1 MVAISSLIRFLAYA
15 VSVLGFLPV
24 APHVDI
30 QVLIAFPVALAGG
43 IYFDRLG
50 KHPLTGV
57 PIAILTVISFVFY
70 LMQLSMANPAA
81 PAVNFLVVLLSV
93 RLLNEK
99 SPRNILQIFAL
110 ALFALAGSSLFSLSA
125 IFLVYLFLQ
134 LGLIAVSL
142 VLLTFHSVDD
152 HLSLTRRSLWRVVG
166 VSLAMPAASVPLV
179 LFFFAIL
186 PRTQYPLLN
195 FLNTPGE
202 RTAGFS
208 DRVEPGRASSVGE
221 VKTVAFRAEC
231 EQLAPNDLYWRG
243 IVFDTM
249 SGATWTKSGQRSD
262 EVPGIPR
269 GTTVRQTVYPEPS
282 LGNHLI
288 ALDVPIRL
296 DGTGIS
302 QGEDFTFIKRGRP
315 RGRIRY
321 GATSVLTGAIPMPRG
336 IDRAHYLRIPGHVS
350 DRVYALAKEFS
361 AGEPPD
367 GERLKRVE
375 SWFVRQGFRYATS
388 GLVVSADPVDVFLLE
403 KRVGHCEFFAS
414 SFATLL
420 RLAGVPAR
428 LVGGYY
434 GGDYNEVGGYYV
446 VTEDRAH
453 VWVEA
458 FVEGKG
464 WVRIDPSS
472 FAANFDRAQSGKRAF
487 TTKIIALI
495 DSFTWYWNQAV
506 ITYDLQKQ
514 VELLRRANRQFSGIT
529 IHAGTRNFLPVL
541 LVAAA
546 LVFVAR
552 LLMIRGKR
560 TREEQILQHFW
571 ARIEKVYGIPRPR
584 PSQGLKEIADM
595 IDDPAATE
603 FVSIFGGAI
612 YRDRQLSKDEYQ
624 QLVQII
630 KSIGNNG
637 RQRFGKSV

>member
-1 MVAISSLIRFLAYA
+1 MVAISSLIRFLAYV

-30 QVLIAFPVALAGG
+30 PVLIVFPVAFAGG
-43 IYFDRLG
+43 IFFDRQG
-50 KHPLTGV
+50 KYPLTGIPV
-57 PIAILTVISFVFY
+57 TILTVISFIFY
-70 LMQLSMANPAA
+70 FMQLSMANPAA

-99 SPRNILQIFAL
+99 SPRNVLQIFAL
-110 ALFALAGSSLFSLSA
+110 ALFALASSSLFSLSA

-142 VLLTFHSVDD
+142 VLLTFHSVDN
-152 HLSLTRRSLWRVVG
+152 HLRLTRKSLWRVIG

-179 LFFFAIL
+179 MFFFAIL

-195 FLNTPGE
+195 FLNVPAE
-202 RTAGFS
+202 RSAGFS

-243 IVFDTM
+243 IVFDTI
-249 SGATWTKSGQRSD
+249 SGATWTKSGQRPD
-262 EVPGIPR
+262 EVPGVPR
-269 GTTVRQTVYPEPS
+269 GVTVRQVVYPEPS

-302 QGEDFTFIKRGRP
+302 QGGDFTFTKRGRS

-321 GATSVLTGAIPMPRG
+321 DATSVLTGAIPMPRG
-336 IDRAHYLRIPGHVS
+336 IERAHYLRIPGRVS

-361 AGEPPD
+361 AGEPSD

-388 GLVVSADPVDVFLLE
+388 GLAVSADPVDAFLLE
-403 KRVGHCEFFAS
+403 KKVGHCEFFAS

-420 RLAGVPAR
+420 RLAGVPAK

-458 FVEGKG
+458 FVEGTG
-464 WVRIDPSS
+464 WVRVDPSA
-472 FAANFDRAQSGKRAF
+472 FAANFDRTQSGKRAF

-514 VELLRRANRQFSGIT
+514 VELIRRANRQFSGIT
-529 IHAGTRNFLPVL
+529 LHIGTRNLVPAL
-541 LVAAA
+541 LVAAVLA
-546 LVFVAR
+546 LAAR
-552 LLMIRGKR
+552 WLMIRGAR
-560 TREEQILQHFW
+560 TREEQVLQRFL
-571 ARIEKVYGIPRPR
+571 ARIEKVYGVPRHQT
-584 PSQGLKEIADM
+584 SQGLKEIADM

-603 FVSIFGGAI
+603 FVSIFGGAV
-612 YRDRQLSKDEYQ
+612 YRDRQLSRDEYQ
-624 QLVQII
+624 RLVQII
-630 KSIGNNG
+630 NSIGNN
-637 RQRFGKSV
+637 RRP

>member
-1 MVAISSLIRFLAYA
+1 MVAVSSLIRFLAYV

-24 APHVDI
+24 APHADI
-30 QVLIAFPVALAGG
+30 PVLIAFPVAFACG
-43 IYFDRLG
+43 IFFDRQG
-50 KHPLTGV
+50 KYLFTSV
-57 PIAILTVISFVFY
+57 PVTVLTVISFIFY
-70 LMQLSMANPAA
+70 FMQLSMANPAA

-99 SPRNILQIFAL
+99 SPRNVLQIFAL
-110 ALFALAGSSLFSLSA
+110 ALFALASSSLFSLSA

-142 VLLTFHSVDD
+142 VLLTFHSVDN
-152 HLSLTRRSLWRVVG
+152 HLRLTRKSLWRVIC

-202 RTAGFS
+202 RVAGFS

-269 GTTVRQTVYPEPS
+269 GVTVRHTVYPEPS
-282 LGNHLI
+282 IGNHLI

-302 QGEDFTFIKRGRP
+302 QGGDFTFTKRGRS
-315 RGRIRY
+315 RSRIRY
-321 GATSVLTGAIPMPRG
+321 DATSVLTGAIPMPRG
-336 IDRAHYLRIPGHVS
+336 IDRAHYLRIPGRVS

-361 AGEPPD
+361 AGEPSD
-367 GERLKRVE
+367 EERLKRVE

-388 GLVVSADPVDVFLLE
+388 GLVVSADPVDAFLLE

-446 VTEDRAH
+446 VTEDLAH

-458 FVEGKG
+458 FVEGRG

-472 FAANFDRAQSGKRAF
+472 FAANFDRTQSGKRAF
-487 TTKIIALI
+487 TSKIIALI

-514 VELLRRANRQFSGIT
+514 VELIRRANRQFSGIT
-529 IHAGTRNFLPVL
+529 LHGGTRKFFPAL
-541 LVAAA
+541 LAVAA
-546 LVFVAR
+546 LVIVVR

-560 TREEQILQHFW
+560 TREEQILQCFL
-571 ARIEKVYGIPRPR
+571 ARVEKVYGIPHPR

-595 IDDPAATE
+595 IEDPAATE
-603 FVSIFGGAI
+603 FVSIFGEAI
-612 YRDRQLSKDEYQ
+612 YRDRQLSRDEYQ
-624 QLVQII
+624 RLVQII
-630 KSIGNNG
+630 NSIGNNR
-637 RQRFGKSV
+637 RQRSGK